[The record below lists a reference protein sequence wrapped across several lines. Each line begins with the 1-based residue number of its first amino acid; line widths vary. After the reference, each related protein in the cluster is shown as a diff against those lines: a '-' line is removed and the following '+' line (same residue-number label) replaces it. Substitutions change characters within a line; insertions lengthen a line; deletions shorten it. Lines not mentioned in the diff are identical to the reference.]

1 MHVNTDPEI
10 INEIDM
16 TDGFEC
22 FAPSNDI
29 KRPENQEKKF
39 EENIWKL
46 VALMENSTVK
56 SLRLASV
63 NSILDDLNRQCK
75 AALTLDNTWLPGQQ
89 PGEVKVKIIPS
100 K

>member
-29 KRPENQEKKF
+29 EKKQKTMK
-39 EENIWKL
+39 ENLKKTFRNLSHWSKIRQ
-46 VALMENSTVK
+46 MQIGSTSFK
-56 SLRLASV
+56 E
-63 NSILDDLNRQCK
+63 
-75 AALTLDNTWLPGQQ
+75 P
-89 PGEVKVKIIPS
+89 PKIQ
-100 K
+100 